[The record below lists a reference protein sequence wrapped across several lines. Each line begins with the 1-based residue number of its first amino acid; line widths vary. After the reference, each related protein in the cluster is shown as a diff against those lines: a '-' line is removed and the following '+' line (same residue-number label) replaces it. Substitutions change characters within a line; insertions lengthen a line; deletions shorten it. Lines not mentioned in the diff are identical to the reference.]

1 MPRPRFLPWAGRLP
15 AALLVLLC
23 AVAARPQGTDPFAA
37 FAPGPD
43 DPVEILAR
51 AEHPD
56 SLRSEEAVYL
66 LERWSFAVTGADSF
80 ALRHRAL
87 LQILSRAGAEQFA
100 SLNFAYRASEEPP
113 RVARIRIIGAGGAV
127 REISPAA
134 ALTKPMAGEKDVV
147 EDTRM
152 LMIATPGLQPGDIL
166 DIVTE
171 ERRGS
176 PLWRSVANRCR
187 FGRNTERVREEIV
200 ELAAPVGLPVTVRAS
215 GPVPPAS
222 EAERDGLRRWTWIVR
237 DQAPRDEGAEESG
250 PSAWETGAW
259 VGFSTG
265 SSWEEAGR
273 DYGAWFWPQAAV
285 TDRIREL
292 ARDLTRGERGRDAQ
306 VAALFAHVAGKL
318 GTLADERGI
327 GSLVPTVA
335 DSVVERGFGDCKDR
349 VVLLI
354 ALLEAAGV
362 EALPALVRTAPE
374 DDIAP
379 DFVAPQEFTHM
390 IAWLPKVGGGVFCD
404 PALGDTCLA
413 RLPPSVAG
421 RLALVVPREGAPA
434 LRRTP
439 PARPDDQGYDLV
451 ADLRP
456 LSEAQAEIRV
466 RCEFRGELSTIVHA
480 MLAYADTSFNAFTV
494 DRWLGY
500 GLWETCRRRSWNV
513 LRHDCDA
520 LALEATYIDT
530 AWASPRRN
538 TLRFRYT
545 TEVADPGY
553 SYPEPKDRKTDVV
566 IDWPFHDTVTL
577 RLHDGAG
584 WIASA
589 KIATVALDAPGYGGR
604 VSARERREG
613 DDRFVEVRQE
623 FTLREPRMA
632 PETYRVFHRD
642 WTRMRVS
649 VAQPYQY
656 DRALDEGRLRTI
668 ADYVRDNPH
677 EGGFALEAAQQIL
690 GEDSGGRG
698 PAGNARRAA
707 ARRLL
712 EPVVASPETG
722 TPALLLLSAL
732 TAYEGNVRAAD
743 SLMAACLE
751 REPSNRQCQQL
762 ALIIKRDLGDLEGQI
777 ALTRRLVDG
786 GFSDRRPELVQLLY
800 EARRDDEARA
810 LERRIL
816 LFGGTN
822 EDTTAIRLARALGY
836 ASSSRFAPADSAVAQ
851 LEGRLGEQEF
861 AALRED
867 VLASAGRYL
876 EAVELAEK
884 GWTENPLSAYW
895 CNNLAWYYALLGRD
909 LDQAED
915 LARAAVVLSGEEAGN
930 VNTLGAVCA
939 RRGRWDEARALF
951 EQAYSDNDSPE
962 DRAVN
967 AFFLGLCD
975 WQAGR
980 RDEARVRWRSPECG
994 TARPPYDQWAARAL
1008 ELDAQGK
1015 SPLGACFVGVE

>member
-1 MPRPRFLPWAGRLP
+1 MPRPRFLPWAGRLT
-15 AALLVLLC
+15 AALLLLIC
-23 AVAARPQGTDPFAA
+23 AAAARPQSADPFAA

-43 DPVEILAR
+43 GPEEILAR

-66 LERWSFAVTGADSF
+66 LERWSFALTGADSF
-80 ALRHRAL
+80 ALRHHAL

-100 SLNFAYRASEEPP
+100 SLNLAYRASEEPP
-113 RVARIRIIGAGGAV
+113 RIVRVRIVGAGGAV
-127 REISPAA
+127 REIPPAA
-134 ALTKPMAGEKDVV
+134 ALTKPLGSEQGVV
-147 EDTRM
+147 EDTRVM
-152 LMIATPGLQPGDIL
+152 MIATPGLQPGDIL

-171 ERRGS
+171 ERKGS
-176 PLWRSVANRCR
+176 PLWRGAAHRQR
-187 FGRNTERVREEIV
+187 FGRSTERVREEIV
-200 ELAAPVGLPVTVRAS
+200 ELAAPAGLPVTVRAS

-222 EAERDGLRRWTWIVR
+222 EAERDGLRSWTWVLR
-237 DQAPRDEGAEESG
+237 DQAPLGEGAEEDG
-250 PSAWETGAW
+250 PSAWESGAW

-265 SSWEEAGR
+265 ASWEEAGR
-273 DYGAWFWPQAAV
+273 DYGAWFWPQAVV
-285 TDRIREL
+285 TDRIRAL
-292 ARDLTRGERGRDAQ
+292 ARDLTRGARGRDAQ
-306 VAALFAHVAGKL
+306 AATLFAYVAGKL
-318 GTLADERGI
+318 GALADERGI

-362 EALPALVRTAPE
+362 EAQPALVRTAPE

-390 IAWLPKVGGGVFCD
+390 VAWLPKVGGGVFCD

-413 RLPPSVAG
+413 HLPSAVSG

-439 PARPDDQGYDLV
+439 PARPEGQGYNLV
-451 ADLRP
+451 ADVRP

-466 RCEFRGELSTIVHA
+466 RCELRGELGTVVHA
-480 MLAYADTSFNAFTV
+480 MLAYADTAFNDFTV
-494 DRWLGY
+494 DRWLGF
-500 GLWETCRRRSWNV
+500 GLWETCRRRSWSV
-513 LRHDCDA
+513 VRHDCDA

-530 AWASPRRN
+530 AWAGPRQN

-584 WIASA
+584 WIAAA
-589 KIATVALDAPGYGGR
+589 KIATVAFDAPGYGGR
-604 VSARERREG
+604 VSAREMREG
-613 DDRFVEVRQE
+613 GDRFVEVKQE

-632 PETYRVFHRD
+632 PESYRVFHRD
-642 WTRMRVS
+642 WTRMRVA

-668 ADYVRDNPH
+668 ADYARDNPN

-690 GEDSGGRG
+690 GRDSGGRG
-698 PAGNARRAA
+698 PAGDARRAA

-712 EPVVASPETG
+712 EPVVDSPETG
-722 TPALLLLSAL
+722 TSALLLLAAL
-732 TAYEGNVRAAD
+732 TAHEGNVRAAD

-751 REPSNRQCQQL
+751 REPSNRQYQHF
-762 ALIIKRDLGDLEGQI
+762 ALIIKRELGDVEGQI
-777 ALTRRLVDG
+777 ALTRQLVDG
-786 GFSDRRPELVQLLY
+786 GASDLRPELLQLLY
-800 EARRDDEARA
+800 ETRRDDEARA

-816 LFGGTN
+816 LFGGTR

-836 ASSSRFAPADSAVAQ
+836 ASSRRFAPADSAAAQ
-851 LEGRLGEQEF
+851 LAGRLGEQGF
-861 AALRED
+861 DALRESI
-867 VLASAGRYL
+867 LASSGRYA
-876 EAVELAEK
+876 ESVELAEK

-895 CNNLAWYYALLGRD
+895 CNNLAWYYAILGRD

-915 LARAAVVLSGEEAGN
+915 LARAAVVLSGEEAGD

-939 RRGRWDEARALF
+939 RRGRWEEARALF
-951 EQAYSDNDSPE
+951 EQAYGDNDTPE
-962 DRAVN
+962 DRAIN

-980 RDEARVRWRSPECG
+980 RDEARVRWRSPECA
-994 TARPPYDQWAARAL
+994 TNRPPYDQWAARAL
-1008 ELDAQGK
+1008 ELDAQGR
-1015 SPLGACFVGVE
+1015 SPLGACFVGLD